1 MLRNLHL
8 FDLSCF
14 RNTISK
20 GSGSGITIQN
30 VKGHRED
37 MTQVTSL
44 PMTEQE
50 AQFVYE
56 RCVGDEQR
64 VTVVDNYV
72 IEISE
77 GYGMV
82 IDGSTCHMELN

>member
-1 MLRNLHL
+1 
-8 FDLSCF
+8 
-14 RNTISK
+14 
-20 GSGSGITIQN
+20 

-37 MTQVTSL
+37 MTQITSL
-44 PMTEQE
+44 PTTDQE
-50 AQFVYE
+50 AQTVYE

-64 VTVVDNYV
+64 VTVIDNYV

-82 IDGSTCHMELN
+82 IDASTCFMELN